1 MLRPLT
7 LISKEPRSKLL
18 GIKGDN
24 VAHLSALPMRQAG
37 KVRRYI
43 HLFVALELASDVE
56 KFVPDRVHVARINNK
71 QIYLRRIFT
80 LPPQQAAGYPAKALY
95 ESQVRRDMR

>member
-1 MLRPLT
+1 LLRPLT

-18 GIKGDN
+18 GIKGDS
-24 VAHLSALPMRQAG
+24 VAH

>member
-24 VAHLSALPMRQAG
+24 VAH

-56 KFVPDRVHVARINNK
+56 KFVPDRAHVAHIDNK
-71 QIYLRRIFT
+71 
-80 LPPQQAAGYPAKALY
+80 YPAKALY